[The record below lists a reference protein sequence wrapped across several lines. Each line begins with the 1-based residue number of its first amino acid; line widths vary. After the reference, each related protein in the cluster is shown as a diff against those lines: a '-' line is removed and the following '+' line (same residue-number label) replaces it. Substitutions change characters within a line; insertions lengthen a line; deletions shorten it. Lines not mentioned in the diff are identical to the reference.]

1 MKLQD
6 RVCVVT
12 GSGSGIGRATA
23 LEMAQEGG
31 KVVVSDV
38 NDANGESTVAA
49 IRDTGGEATYVHA
62 DMSSYDDI
70 LALMQAAVDTYGG
83 LQVLHNN
90 AGIHESDLTTDM
102 TVESLPIE
110 VWDRLMD
117 INLKG
122 VWLAAR
128 AAFPHMRDS
137 GGGAII
143 NAGSTASLAGYPN
156 CPAYTAA
163 KHAIVGLTKV
173 MALDFRDANIRAN
186 CYCPA
191 SVDTAMVSKFWEAAE
206 DPDLVKSFM
215 VSTHLLPKRLGYPEE
230 IAKLVCFLAS
240 DDASFINGASI
251 LIDGGS
257 LAWRG
262 SD

>member
-23 LEMAQEGG
+23 IEMAREGG

-38 NDANGESTVAA
+38 NEETGQGTAEA
-49 IRDTGGEATYVHA
+49 IRNAGGEAVFVRA
-62 DMSSYDDI
+62 DMSSNDDI
-70 LALMQAAVDTYGG
+70 LALMAAAVDSFGG
-83 LQVLHNN
+83 LHVLHNN

-102 TVESLPIE
+102 TVETLPID

-137 GGGAII
+137 GGGAIV

-156 CPAYTAA
+156 CPAYTTA
-163 KHAIVGLTKV
+163 KHAIVGLTKC
-173 MALDFRDANIRAN
+173 MALDFRSAGIRAN

-215 VSTHLLPKRLGYPEE
+215 VSTHLHPKRLGYPEE

-240 DDASFINGASI
+240 DDASFINGAAF
-251 LIDGGS
+251 LIDAGS

-262 SD
+262 AD